1 MHRKVTVRQR
11 LERRRDERGAVAI
24 MIAFTLTAICVV
36 TAMVMDFGLV
46 RLDRQ
51 VDRSAADSATLAGLH
66 GLNKDD
72 GIPHS
77 YVGVCAA
84 VRYLKANDPRFAGI
98 NEATGWKDGNNAATG
113 NGCSSTALT
122 LKSCKPAD
130 KSTWAK
136 WHWAGST
143 GDLSMDV
150 TIQSGFSFATAPA
163 LPEDSLAASSSD
175 TTDTTKRYCDT
186 LAVTIG
192 QSRKP
197 GLGSLATSSRLSTV
211 VRSVGRVKTVPG
223 SSAPAMLLLKRTGC
237 PALRTGNSGS
247 GSGTFIHVLGAIT
260 STGLAQAG
268 SIHADS
274 DGTGC
279 TGGSNSNIFIG
290 AQDSGIVAYAA
301 PLVSNPTAP
310 DPTKPGLVTSYAAA
324 TGANQGVVRDQLD
337 YVYGSTALTSGGTRN
352 EVSARPLITRKLIDD
367 RYFTGV
373 KAAITAAAPIFS
385 APAAPAGFN
394 KTLNNCTPT
403 AAQVA
408 SITSADTLYVNCT
421 ANNGFQA
428 SGITINANA
437 VYFNGTVNPSGTLKM
452 PNATKVYIGNQGNK
466 TNALAIGNG
475 ASFEMNNS
483 AANMS
488 GTLCSTAVN
497 AGLTKGTLFIRT
509 GSIAESNGG
518 MLRLC
523 RTTAF
528 MLGGQ
533 SDGCVPA
540 TSGNAPTTTPCAG
553 TLGTGQFTQTGG
565 DIDWTAPNS
574 LDQTLDTTTNTSL
587 PAAVTA
593 WADPNGPEDLAL
605 WSESATNTSQT
616 YNMNGGGIF
625 NVRGVFMVPNAD
637 PFKISGGAGMNLT
650 NAQYIVTSIEL
661 NGGTQIT
668 MKVDPNS
675 AVTLPDLDLVGLIR

>member
-11 LERRRDERGAVAI
+11 PERRRDERGAVAI

-428 SGITINANA
+428 NGITINANA

-593 WADPNGPEDLAL
+593 WSDPNGPEDLAL